1 MKGLKRAAWLVI
13 AIQIFLMIY
22 VVVRFQ
28 VDDMTLVKGNVSDF
42 NTGWTLYRDGARH
55 DDGTGILIEKLP
67 YTEKSSAYE
76 KIVMENTIPE
86 EFAGLTM
93 RFLTADK
100 MFRVF
105 VDDVEIYQFGIY
117 DVRAFG
123 HTPGS
128 VMNFVDIP
136 QDLGEGKI
144 RIEMMSPYKNY
155 ASYINEI
162 EVGKRDIVILRM
174 IASVLPKMG
183 FNMVV
188 LFAALIL
195 GAVGILCSVSR
206 RDTGGLASLSSFC
219 FVSFLYFSIETKMLS
234 TMYGNQTLYSI
245 MVFFCLMLLPILL
258 QLYIERSLNGVHKKL
273 SQALLGLSILN
284 ALLQILLQVLDIV
297 DFMEMSVF
305 SHALIFVTTVCGT
318 VLYIRKIRKEG
329 MKNTESILNAASMV
343 LICVGTTVDL
353 IRGQI
358 IKVGDLGKYSRIGF
372 MMFGMIM
379 VYIHI
384 MRISRMF
391 AADAEN
397 AARRLQREKE
407 KVEEQNKMLVLAREE
422 AEAARQEAQD
432 ANRAKSSFL
441 ANISHEIRT
450 PINAVLG
457 MDTMI
462 LRESHEENIR
472 EYANDIQ
479 NAGQNLLS
487 LINDILDF
495 SKIES
500 GKMEIKPFD
509 YELAS
514 LLGTCYSM
522 IQVRAKDKG
531 LFFRME
537 NSTSIPHLLHGDEVR
552 VRQIIINLLTNA
564 VKYTEKG
571 NVVLSANW
579 EKIDEEHIKLIVS
592 VSDTGMG
599 IKYED
604 QQKLFD
610 SFQRLDMERNRN
622 IEGTGLGLS
631 ITKQLLEMMNGKI
644 SLESSYGHGSTFTVE
659 IPQIVRSFE
668 PIGDFQAHMQE
679 NVEFGEEYQSSFQAP
694 EAKILVVDD
703 VPMNLKVIRELLKST
718 KMEIDTADS
727 GKECLRKITQKKYH
741 IIFLDHMMPE
751 MDGIETLK
759 NMKWVAE
766 NKNSDTPVIMLTA
779 NAIIGAK
786 EEYFNAGFHD
796 YLAKPVKEN
805 ELELMI
811 QKYLPKE
818 LVIVSEKA
826 DEPDEELG
834 GFDVQTLFKKA
845 EVTAKPQTENRSLM
859 QRLDFLDAR
868 AGVGYCA
875 GSEAIYK
882 EVLQSYAVGKLR
894 DEIVEYYEKE
904 DWKNYCIKVHALKS
918 TSLNIGAVELSEFAK
933 ALENA
938 SRNGDIDYVRSQHEN
953 ILKEYD
959 EMLEKLREVLES

>member
-1 MKGLKRAAWLVI
+1 MKRLKNAVWLVVVL
-13 AIQIFLMIY
+13 QMILAVY
-22 VVVRFQ
+22 AVVTFE
-28 VDDMTLVKGNVSDF
+28 VDDMTLVKGEVYDF
-42 NTGWTLYRDGARH
+42 NTGWTVYREDGKQIAV
-55 DDGTGILIEKLP
+55 DCLP
-67 YTEKSSAYE
+67 YTDTSTAGEMV
-76 KIVMENTIPE
+76 VMENTVPK

-100 MFRVF
+100 QFRVL
-105 VDDVEIYQFGIY
+105 VDGEEIYQFGMH
-117 DVRAFG
+117 DVRRFG

-136 QDLGEGKI
+136 QTLDEGHI
-144 RIEMMSPYKNY
+144 RIEMTSPYKNY
-155 ASYINEI
+155 ASYINTI
-162 EVGKRDIVILRM
+162 EVGKRDRVILRLLASAMPKTACNM
-174 IASVLPKMG
+174 IILFTALLSWAGGVLC
-183 FNMVV
+183 
-188 LFAALIL
+188 LINK
-195 GAVGILCSVSR
+195 
-206 RDTGGLASLSSFC
+206 RDTGGLGCLALFYV
-219 FVSFLYFSIETKMLS
+219 VSFLYFSIETKTLVIF
-234 TMYGNQTLYSI
+234 YGNQTLYS
-245 MVFFCLMLLPILL
+245 VLFFLCLMLMPILL
-258 QLYIERSLNGVHKKL
+258 QLYIERTLEGFHKKL
-273 SQALLGLSILN
+273 SGMLIFIGVMN
-284 ALLQILLQVLDIV
+284 ALVQMLLQVLNIV

-305 SHALIFVTTVCGT
+305 SHLLVFVATVSGMVMYIDRLRKDREKSRESVWNAL
-318 VLYIRKIRKEG
+318 
-329 MKNTESILNAASMV
+329 AMV
-343 LICVGTTVDL
+343 AVCVGSTVDL
-353 IRGQI
+353 VRGQI
-358 IKVGDLGKYSRIGF
+358 VKVGDLAMFSRIGF
-372 MMFGMIM
+372 MVFCMIM
-379 VYIHI
+379 VYLHVI
-384 MRISRMF
+384 RISRMF
-391 AADAEN
+391 ASDAQAAAD
-397 AARRLQREKE
+397 RLQHEMT
-407 KVEEQNKMLVLAREE
+407 KVEERNQMLVAAREE
-422 AEAARQEAQD
+422 AEDAKQEAQD

-462 LRESHEENIR
+462 LRESHEDNIR
-472 EYANDIQ
+472 EYADDIQ
-479 NAGQNLLS
+479 SAGQNLLS

-500 GKMEIKPFD
+500 GKMEIKPVD

-514 LLGTCYSM
+514 LLASCYNM

-571 NVVLSANW
+571 DVVLSANW
-579 EKIDEEHIKLIVS
+579 EKIDEETIRLIVA

-631 ITKQLLEMMNGKI
+631 ITKQLVEMMNGKI
-644 SLESSYGHGSTFTVE
+644 HLESSYGKGSTFTVE

-679 NVEFGEEYQSSFQAP
+679 NAGYEEEYRSSFQAP
-694 EAKILVVDD
+694 DARILVVDD

-718 KMEIDTADS
+718 KMQIDTAES
-727 GKECLRKITQKKYH
+727 GKECLRKITQEAYH

-759 NMKWVAE
+759 NMQWVAE

-786 EEYFNAGFHD
+786 DEYFNAGFDD

-805 ELELMI
+805 ELEAMI

-818 LVIVSEKA
+818 LVIVSEEAKQA
-826 DEPDEELG
+826 DDEELG
-834 GFDVQTLFKKA
+834 GFDMKLLYKSKNKKQEA
-845 EVTAKPQTENRSLM
+845 SAKKPQAERSLM
-859 QRLDFLDAR
+859 HRLNFLDAR
-868 AGVGYCA
+868 AGVSYCA
-875 GSEAIYK
+875 GSEAIYR
-882 EVLQSYAVGKLR
+882 EVLKSYALGKLR
-894 DEIVEYYEKE
+894 DEIVEYYEKQ
-904 DWKNYCIKVHALKS
+904 DWKNYGVKVHALKS

-938 SRNGDIDYVRSQHEN
+938 SRNGDIDFVRSQHEN

-959 EMLEKLREVLES
+959 ELLDKLREVLD

>member
-1 MKGLKRAAWLVI
+1 MMKGLKRAAWLVI
-13 AIQIFLMIY
+13 AIQVFLAIY
-22 VVVRFQ
+22 VVMQFR
-28 VDDMTLVKGNVSDF
+28 VDDMTLVKGEVSDF
-42 NTGWTLYRDGARH
+42 NTGWILYREDGSR
-55 DDGTGILIEKLP
+55 TGIESLP
-67 YTEKSSAYE
+67 YTDRSEAYE
-76 KIVMENTIPE
+76 TVALENTIPK

-100 MFRVF
+100 QFRVL
-105 VDDVEIYQFGIY
+105 VDGVEIYQFGMH
-117 DVRAFG
+117 DQRSFG

-128 VMNFVDIP
+128 VVNFVDIP
-136 QDLGEGKI
+136 RELGDGKI
-144 RIEMMSPYKNY
+144 RIEMMSPYQNY
-155 ASYINEI
+155 ASYINAI
-162 EVGKRDIVILRM
+162 EVGERDIEILRL
-174 IASVLPKMG
+174 IASILPKMACD
-183 FNMVV
+183 MVII
-188 LFAALIL
+188 FSGLIL
-195 GAVGILCSVSR
+195 GAVGILCVVSK

-219 FVSFLYFSIETKMLS
+219 FVSFLYFSIETKVLS

-258 QLYIERSLNGVHKKL
+258 QLYIEKSVEGIHKKI
-273 SQALLGLSILN
+273 SGALLALSVLN
-284 ALLQILLQVLDIV
+284 ALLQIILQVLNVV
-297 DFMEMSVF
+297 DFMQLSVF
-305 SHALIFVTTVCGT
+305 SHALVFITTVCG
-318 VLYIRKIRKEG
+318 VMMYMSRIRRGGFKD
-329 MKNTESILNAASMV
+329 MESVLNAAAMIF
-343 LICVGTTVDL
+343 ICVGATVDV

-358 IKVGDLGKYSRIGF
+358 IKVGDLGQYSRIGF
-372 MMFGMIM
+372 MVFGIIM

-391 AADAEN
+391 AAEAGQ
-397 AARRLQREKE
+397 AAVTIQQEKE
-407 KVEEQNKMLVLAREE
+407 KVEEQNRLLVIAREE
-422 AEAARQEAQD
+422 AEAAKQEAQD

-462 LRESHEENIR
+462 LRESHEDNIR
-472 EYANDIQ
+472 EYAYDIQ

-500 GKMEIKPFD
+500 GKMEIKPVD

-514 LLGTCYSM
+514 LLGSCYNM
-522 IQVRAKDKG
+522 IQMRAKDKE

-571 NVVLSANW
+571 EVVLSANW
-579 EKIDEEHIKLIVS
+579 EKTDEENIRLIVA

-599 IKYED
+599 IRYAD

-610 SFQRLDMERNRN
+610 DFRRLDMERNRN

-631 ITKQLLEMMNGKI
+631 ITKQLIEMMNGKI
-644 SLESSYGHGSTFTVE
+644 YLESSYGKGSTFTVE
-659 IPQIVRSFE
+659 IPQAVRSFE

-679 NVEFGEEYQSSFQAP
+679 NAGFEEEYHSSFQAP
-694 EAKILVVDD
+694 EARLLVVDD
-703 VPMNLKVIRELLKST
+703 VPMNLKVICELLKST
-718 KMEIDTADS
+718 KMQIDTAES
-727 GKECLRKITQKKYH
+727 GKECLRRITQEKYH
-741 IIFLDHMMPE
+741 IIFLDHMMPD

-766 NKNSDTPVIMLTA
+766 NKNTDTPVIMLTA

-786 EEYFNAGFHD
+786 DEYFNAGFDD

-805 ELELMI
+805 ELEAVI

-818 LVIVSEKA
+818 LVVVLGDAKEA
-826 DEPDEELG
+826 DEEEYG
-834 GFDVQTLFKKA
+834 GFDMRLLYKKPGA
-845 EVTAKPQTENRSLM
+845 SVNKPQAEQGLM
-859 QRLDFLDAR
+859 HRLDFLDAR
-868 AGVGYCA
+868 AGASYFA
-875 GSEAIYK
+875 GSEAIYR
-882 EVLQSYAVGKLR
+882 EVLKSYALGKLR

-904 DWKNYCIKVHALKS
+904 DWKNYGVKVHALKT

-938 SRNGDIDYVRSQHEN
+938 LRNGDTDFVRSQHEN

-959 EMLEKLREVLES
+959 ELLEKLREVLE